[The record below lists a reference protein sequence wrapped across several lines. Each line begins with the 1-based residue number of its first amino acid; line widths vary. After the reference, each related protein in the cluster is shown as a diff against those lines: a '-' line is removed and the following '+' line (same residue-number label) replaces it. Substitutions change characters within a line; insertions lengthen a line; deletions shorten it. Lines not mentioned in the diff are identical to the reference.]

1 VVAKHAFRN
10 AAIPVLTITG
20 LQLGTL
26 LGGAV

>member
-1 VVAKHAFRN
+1 VAKHAFRN

-26 LGGAV
+26 LGARW